1 MDIII
6 THRNADFDA
15 LASQIAASLL
25 YPEAVK
31 VAAGGTPPI
40 VRKFLT
46 LHKDHFDLTPAKK
59 IDMGR
64 VTRMIVVDVRSRS
77 RLKDY
82 AALLKRIDNDDP
94 DLQVHIYDHHQS
106 ADDDLLGHEVH
117 VEPVGSAT
125 TLLVEQL
132 IERNLHV
139 TPIEATALALGI
151 YADTGSLTYA
161 STTVRDSEATT
172 FLLKHGAS
180 MITLRYYLHSPL
192 NGPQR
197 KILAEILTTSKAIE
211 LCGVRI
217 GISTVPLKKM
227 IPGMSELVNEAL
239 MLEGN
244 DATFVFFPSG
254 QNVTIIGRTWVQA
267 VDVGA
272 VMEKLG
278 GGGHHGAGA
287 ATIKNTNIKR
297 AKARFMAVLQSNPP
311 KPYLVRY
318 LMSSPVCVLTPNQTV
333 DEVLR
338 SFQGENISGAPVV
351 KDGKMIGLVSKRD
364 LASATQN
371 GRSHL
376 PISSCMA
383 HEVKTIEPSKSLTRA
398 LEKMSTD
405 DIGRLPVMENGNLIG
420 IVTRNDIVNVI
431 YNGEYH
437 PDYKT
442 NK

>member
-1 MDIII
+1 
-6 THRNADFDA
+6 
-15 LASQIAASLL
+15 
-25 YPEAVK
+25 
-31 VAAGGTPPI
+31 
-40 VRKFLT
+40 
-46 LHKDHFDLTPAKK
+46 
-59 IDMGR
+59 
-64 VTRMIVVDVRSRS
+64 
-77 RLKDY
+77 
-82 AALLKRIDNDDP
+82 
-94 DLQVHIYDHHQS
+94 VHIYDHHQP
-106 ADDDLLGHEVH
+106 APDDLQGHEAH

-125 TLLVEQL
+125 TILVEQL
-132 IERNLHV
+132 IKHNLHV

-151 YADTGSLTYA
+151 YADTGSLTYGN
-161 STTVRDSEATT
+161 TTVRDSEATT

-180 MITLRYYLHSPL
+180 MITLRYFLHAPL
-192 NGPQR
+192 SRPQR
-197 KILAEILTTSKAIE
+197 KILAELLTTSKAIE

-254 QNVTIIGRTWVQA
+254 QNVTIIGRAWVQA
-267 VDVGA
+267 VDVGSI
-272 VMEKLG
+272 MEKLG

-287 ATIKNTNIKR
+287 ATLKNTTTKR

-318 LMSSPVCVLTPNQTV
+318 LMSSPVCVLTPQQTV
-333 DEVLR
+333 EEVFR

-351 KDGKMIGLVSKRD
+351 KDGKMIGMISKRD
-364 LASATQN
+364 LASARQN

-376 PISSCMA
+376 PISSCMT

-398 LEKMSTD
+398 LEKMSAD

-431 YNGEYH
+431 YNGEVH
-437 PDYKT
+437 PDYKLT
-442 NK
+442 K